1 LKKKF
6 LKNRELLLGGRHLEY
21 CIEAENKEEAQKI
34 AVDRIDWGDVELTC
48 GVYEEKKDNLRKK
61 YKIKAKGEN

>member
-1 LKKKF
+1 MKKYRVCIEA
-6 LKNRELLLGGRHLEY
+6 NGYVEY

-48 GVYEEKKDNLRKK
+48 GVYEEKKDNSHKRSKVR
-61 YKIKAKGEN
+61 GEN

>member
-1 LKKKF
+1 MKKYRVCIKAD
-6 LKNRELLLGGRHLEY
+6 GYVEY

-48 GVYEEKKDNLRKK
+48 GVYEEKKGQF
-61 YKIKAKGEN
+61 A

>member
-1 LKKKF
+1 MKKYRVCIKAD
-6 LKNRELLLGGRHLEY
+6 GYVEY

-48 GVYEEKKDNLRKK
+48 GVYEEKQDNSHKRCKVR
-61 YKIKAKGEN
+61 GEN

>member
-1 LKKKF
+1 MKKYRVCIEA
-6 LKNRELLLGGRHLEY
+6 NGYVEY

-48 GVYEEKKDNLRKK
+48 GVYEEKK
-61 YKIKAKGEN
+61 E

>member
-1 LKKKF
+1 MKMYRVCIKAD
-6 LKNRELLLGGRHLEY
+6 GYVEY

-48 GVYEEKKDNLRKK
+48 GVYEEKKDNSHKRCKVR
-61 YKIKAKGEN
+61 GEN

>member
-1 LKKKF
+1 MKKYRVCIKADSYV
-6 LKNRELLLGGRHLEY
+6 EY

-48 GVYEEKKDNLRKK
+48 GVYEEIKDNSRKK
-61 YKIKAKGEN
+61 NKIKAKGEN

>member
-1 LKKKF
+1 MKKYRVCIKAD
-6 LKNRELLLGGRHLEY
+6 GYVEY

-48 GVYEEKKDNLRKK
+48 GVYEEKRTICVRN
-61 YKIKAKGEN
+61 IK

>member
-1 LKKKF
+1 MKKYRVCIKAD
-6 LKNRELLLGGRHLEY
+6 GYVEY

-48 GVYEEKKDNLRKK
+48 GVYEEKKDNSRKRCK
-61 YKIKAKGEN
+61 VRGEN